1 MQMPRIS
8 AIWPALGGQ
17 VTALSELG
25 TVLRIVSGS
34 GVFFLKRRPSV
45 EHAAREIDL
54 LWHLRSRDLP
64 VPEYLPTLEG
74 KAFAAL
80 GTASEAGG
88 SADRHCDD
96 RESGR
101 KDVWYLYRAL
111 PGEHFESF
119 HGKLGLSRA
128 RRVGHALA
136 RLHVALADI
145 PNSIGF
151 ERAGADP
158 QMLGEL
164 GAAGDLYDLA
174 QAARISGRR
183 TPWSSLPEQLIH
195 RDFHLYNLLF
205 TAESLSGYLD
215 FDLAQRGPRLF
226 DVCYCGLETLAQRFD
241 EPGFPDYW
249 FRVLGALLK
258 GYSEL
263 VELTDLEK
271 RSAISMMLDI
281 QLLAMHHFR
290 AQPVPGRNAERL
302 LHWLDA
308 RRHLIQSLVMSV

>member
-1 MQMPRIS
+1 MQMPEVC
-8 AIWPALGGQ
+8 AVWPALGGQ

-25 TVLRIVSGS
+25 TVLRMVSES
-34 GVFFLKRRPSV
+34 GLYFLKRRPSA

-64 VPEYLPTLEG
+64 VPEYLPTLQG
-74 KAFAAL
+74 KPFAAL
-80 GTASEAGG
+80 DAAG
-88 SADRHCDD
+88 
-96 RESGR
+96 SGGGPEGEYTEGGR
-101 KDVWYLYRAL
+101 SKEVWYLYRAL

-119 HGKLGLSRA
+119 DGKLGLSRA

-136 RLHVALADI
+136 RLHLALADI
-145 PNSIGF
+145 PSIGF
-151 ERAGADP
+151 ERTGADP
-158 QMLGEL
+158 QLIGEL
-164 GAAGDLYDLA
+164 ATAGGLYDLA
-174 QAARISGRR
+174 QAARISARR

-226 DVCYCGLETLAQRFD
+226 DVCYCSLETLAQRFD
-241 EPGFPDYW
+241 EPGIPDYR

-263 VELTDLEK
+263 LELTDLEK
-271 RSAISMMLDI
+271 RSAVSMMLDI

-290 AQPVPGRNAERL
+290 AEPVPGRNAERL